1 MDMTKDAQLSLKKKK
16 RKYKKERLKHGMS
29 KKKKCNSQH
38 LSTHI

>member
-1 MDMTKDAQLSLKKKK
+1 MDMTKDAQFSLKKKK

-29 KKKKCNSQH
+29 KKKCNSQH